1 MLFKSIHTELR
12 SRLASVG
19 VAITFAGENKMNVI
33 ITPTLKAEVAEKAPH
48 LNAPFMLTG
57 TPEELDAGFAE
68 QFKAYSDVHASLQQQ
83 VVDQIASLKAETEAK
98 AQKAKDDAAKKSAN
112 KATTSHGG
120 KPASPAGNEL
130 AGLLSG
136 DSDDGNADNDED
148 AKGSG
153 TPSVLPASV
162 TSASNAPVAADA
174 LF

>member
-1 MLFKSIHTELR
+1 MLFQSIHSELR
-12 SRLASVG
+12 SRLTSVG

-57 TPEELDAGFAE
+57 TPEELDAGFAD

-83 VVDQIASLKAETEAK
+83 VVDQIASLKTEGEAR
-98 AQKAKDDAAKKSAN
+98 AQKAKDDATRKSAG
-112 KATTSHGG
+112 KATTSRGG
-120 KPASPAGNEL
+120 KPTSPAGAEL

-136 DSDDGNADNDED
+136 NPDDGDPDED
-148 AKGSG
+148 DEAKGSG
-153 TPSVLPASV
+153 TASVLPASI
-162 TSASNAPVAADA
+162 TSQSNAPVAADA